1 MNTLE
6 LLNQHRSQRDF
17 TTQPVSA
24 ETVSQL
30 ITTAQ
35 HASSSIFLQAYSF
48 ISVTDPALRQQIA
61 AITTMPFVQQ
71 NGHLLIVIA
80 DQHRN
85 ATLARQQ
92 GLTPELLGGAD
103 RFLASV
109 EDATLASQKGGAD
122 RFLASVED
130 ATLASQ
136 NLITAAESLGLG
148 AVVLGSVLN
157 DAAKLIELLHL
168 PKLTMP
174 VFGLLVGYPNGQN
187 ELKPRL
193 PEAAVHFT
201 NDYQEPTAY
210 TAALADYQQTLQ
222 QYYQARS
229 HNARQADFTQVIR
242 GALLSKTPRR
252 ELLAVLQQQGFLNE
266 AN

>member
-1 MNTLE
+1 MNNTLE

-61 AITTMPFVQQ
+61 AITTMPFIQQ

-80 DQHRN
+80 DHHRN

-92 GLTPELLGGAD
+92 GLTPELL
-103 RFLASV
+103 
-109 EDATLASQKGGAD
+109 GGAD

-201 NDYQEPTAY
+201 NGYQEPTAY

>member
-17 TTQPVSA
+17 TTQPVST

-109 EDATLASQKGGAD
+109 EDATLASQ
-122 RFLASVED
+122 
-130 ATLASQ
+130 

-201 NDYQEPTAY
+201 NGYQEPTAY

>member
-1 MNTLE
+1 MNNTLE

-109 EDATLASQKGGAD
+109 EDATLASQ
-122 RFLASVED
+122 
-130 ATLASQ
+130 

-174 VFGLLVGYPNGQN
+174 VFGLLVGYPKGQN

-201 NDYQEPTAY
+201 NGYQKPTAY

>member
-109 EDATLASQKGGAD
+109 EDATLASQ
-122 RFLASVED
+122 
-130 ATLASQ
+130 

-222 QYYQARS
+222 QYYQERS

>member
-1 MNTLE
+1 MNNTLE

-109 EDATLASQKGGAD
+109 EDATLASQ
-122 RFLASVED
+122 
-130 ATLASQ
+130 

-201 NDYQEPTAY
+201 NGYQEPTAY

-252 ELLAVLQQQGFLNE
+252 ELLALLQQQGFLNE

>member
-1 MNTLE
+1 MNNTLE

-109 EDATLASQKGGAD
+109 EDATLASQ
-122 RFLASVED
+122 
-130 ATLASQ
+130 

-148 AVVLGSVLN
+148 AVILGSVLN

>member
-17 TTQPVSA
+17 TTQPVST

-48 ISVTDPALRQQIA
+48 ISITDPALRQQIA

-92 GLTPELLGGAD
+92 GLTPELL
-103 RFLASV
+103 
-109 EDATLASQKGGAD
+109 GGAD

-201 NDYQEPTAY
+201 NGYQEPTAY

>member
-17 TTQPVSA
+17 TTQPVST

-35 HASSSIFLQAYSF
+35 HASSSVFLQAYSF
-48 ISVTDPALRQQIA
+48 ISATDPALRQQIA

-92 GLTPELLGGAD
+92 GLTPELL
-103 RFLASV
+103 
-109 EDATLASQKGGAD
+109 GGAD

-193 PEAAVHFT
+193 PEVAVHFT

>member
-1 MNTLE
+1 MNNTLE

-109 EDATLASQKGGAD
+109 EDATLASQ
-122 RFLASVED
+122 
-130 ATLASQ
+130 

-201 NDYQEPTAY
+201 NGYQEPTAY

>member
-71 NGHLLIVIA
+71 NGYLLIVIA

-109 EDATLASQKGGAD
+109 EDATLASQ
-122 RFLASVED
+122 
-130 ATLASQ
+130 
-136 NLITAAESLGLG
+136 NLITATESLGLG

-157 DAAKLIELLHL
+157 DAAKLIKLLHL

-201 NDYQEPTAY
+201 NGYQEPTAY

>member
-1 MNTLE
+1 MNNTLE

-30 ITTAQ
+30 ITMAQ

-109 EDATLASQKGGAD
+109 EDATLASQ
-122 RFLASVED
+122 
-130 ATLASQ
+130 

-201 NDYQEPTAY
+201 NGYQEPTAY

>member
-1 MNTLE
+1 MNNTLE

-109 EDATLASQKGGAD
+109 EDATLASQ
-122 RFLASVED
+122 
-130 ATLASQ
+130 

-148 AVVLGSVLN
+148 TVVLGSVLN
-157 DAAKLIELLHL
+157 DAAKLIELLRL

-201 NDYQEPTAY
+201 NGYQEPTTY

>member
-1 MNTLE
+1 MNNTLE

-80 DQHRN
+80 DHHRN

-92 GLTPELLGGAD
+92 GLTPELL
-103 RFLASV
+103 
-109 EDATLASQKGGAD
+109 GGAD

-201 NDYQEPTAY
+201 NGYQEPTAY

>member
-71 NGHLLIVIA
+71 NGYLLIVIA

-92 GLTPELLGGAD
+92 GLTPELL
-103 RFLASV
+103 
-109 EDATLASQKGGAD
+109 GGAD

-201 NDYQEPTAY
+201 NGYQEPTAH

>member
-92 GLTPELLGGAD
+92 GLTPKLL
-103 RFLASV
+103 
-109 EDATLASQKGGAD
+109 GGAD

-201 NDYQEPTAY
+201 NGYQEPTAY

>member
-1 MNTLE
+1 MNNTLE

-92 GLTPELLGGAD
+92 GLTPELL
-103 RFLASV
+103 
-109 EDATLASQKGGAD
+109 GGAD

>member
-1 MNTLE
+1 MNNTLE
-6 LLNQHRSQRDF
+6 LLNQHRSQRNF

-109 EDATLASQKGGAD
+109 EDATLASQ
-122 RFLASVED
+122 
-130 ATLASQ
+130 

-201 NDYQEPTAY
+201 NGYQEPTAY

>member
-92 GLTPELLGGAD
+92 GLTPELL
-103 RFLASV
+103 
-109 EDATLASQKGGAD
+109 GGAD

>member
-109 EDATLASQKGGAD
+109 EDATLASQ
-122 RFLASVED
+122 
-130 ATLASQ
+130 

-201 NDYQEPTAY
+201 NGYQEPTAY

>member
-1 MNTLE
+1 MNNTLE

-80 DQHRN
+80 DHHRN

-92 GLTPELLGGAD
+92 GLTPELL
-103 RFLASV
+103 
-109 EDATLASQKGGAD
+109 GGAD

-252 ELLAVLQQQGFLNE
+252 ELLSVLQQQGFLNE

>member
-1 MNTLE
+1 MNNTLE

-92 GLTPELLGGAD
+92 GLTPKLL
-103 RFLASV
+103 
-109 EDATLASQKGGAD
+109 GGAD

-201 NDYQEPTAY
+201 NGYQEPTAY

>member
-17 TTQPVSA
+17 TTQPVST

-48 ISVTDPALRQQIA
+48 ISITDPALRQQIA

-92 GLTPELLGGAD
+92 GLTPELL
-103 RFLASV
+103 
-109 EDATLASQKGGAD
+109 GGAD

-201 NDYQEPTAY
+201 DGYQEPTAY

-252 ELLAVLQQQGFLNE
+252 ELLAVLQQQGFLR
-266 AN
+266 A

>member
-1 MNTLE
+1 MNNTLE

-109 EDATLASQKGGAD
+109 EDATLASQ
-122 RFLASVED
+122 
-130 ATLASQ
+130 

-193 PEAAVHFT
+193 PEVAVHFT
-201 NDYQEPTAY
+201 NGYQEPTAY

>member
-1 MNTLE
+1 MNNTLE

-103 RFLASV
+103 L
-109 EDATLASQKGGAD
+109 
-122 RFLASVED
+122 FLASVED

>member
-1 MNTLE
+1 MNNTLE

-80 DQHRN
+80 DHHRN

-92 GLTPELLGGAD
+92 GLTPELL
-103 RFLASV
+103 
-109 EDATLASQKGGAD
+109 GGAD

-174 VFGLLVGYPNGQN
+174 VFGLLVGYPKGQN

-201 NDYQEPTAY
+201 NGYQEPTAY

>member
-1 MNTLE
+1 MNNTLE

-80 DQHRN
+80 DHHRN

-92 GLTPELLGGAD
+92 GLTPELL
-103 RFLASV
+103 
-109 EDATLASQKGGAD
+109 GGAD

-201 NDYQEPTAY
+201 NGYQEPTAY

-252 ELLAVLQQQGFLNE
+252 ELLSVLQQQGFLNE

>member
-17 TTQPVSA
+17 TTQPVST

-48 ISVTDPALRQQIA
+48 ISITDPALRQQIA

-92 GLTPELLGGAD
+92 GLTPKLL
-103 RFLASV
+103 
-109 EDATLASQKGGAD
+109 GGAD

-201 NDYQEPTAY
+201 NGYQEPTAY